1 MKGQFMNTGKVN
13 RAWRLITLTTL
24 LGGLTLAAGPAMALY
39 KVVGPDGKVTYT
51 DRAPTDKPSQ
61 SLKTNGATA
70 DTSSLPY
77 EVRQA
82 ASRYPVTLYTSND
95 CAPCDQGRNAL
106 KARGVPFTEKTIQT
120 GEDEKALQRL
130 EGTNNLPVLRIG
142 TQQLKGFAAGEW
154 NSFLD
159 AAEYPKQSKLPPN
172 FQWTKPSPLVA
183 VAPKPASAPG
193 AGRAEQ
199 ANRVRQV
206 TPPIDPASNPTG
218 IRF

>member
-1 MKGQFMNTGKVN
+1 MSTRIEPTVL
-13 RAWRLITLTTL
+13 RLTALSTL
-24 LGGLTLAAGPAMALY
+24 LGGLLLAASPAMALY

-51 DRAPTDKPSQ
+51 DRAPSDKPSQ
-61 SLKTNGATA
+61 SLKTNGASA
-70 DTSSLPY
+70 DTASLPY
-77 EVRQA
+77 DVRQA
-82 ASRYPVTLYTSND
+82 ASRYPVTLYTSAD

-120 GEDEKALQRL
+120 AEDEKALQRL
-130 EGTNNLPVLRIG
+130 EGASNLPVLRIG

-172 FQWTKPSPLVA
+172 YQWPKPAPLVA
-183 VAPKPASAPG
+183 VAPKPASSPG
-193 AGRAEQ
+193 NGRAE
-199 ANRVRQV
+199 APGNARQV
-206 TPPIDPASNPTG
+206 TPPTDPASNPTG